1 VGAGREARGRLAPSA
16 AEIRKGY
23 REALRRFH
31 PDKQP
36 ATADVRTRVHA
47 TEVFKLI
54 NVKMDEYSS
63 GAEH

>member
-1 VGAGREARGRLAPSA
+1 MLAPSA

-31 PDKQP
+31 PDKQV

-54 NVKMDEYSS
+54 NLKMDEYSS